1 MASAE
6 SALLRLR
13 EKRFY
18 LIAALLFA
26 MIVIVGFGRTYYLKA
41 FTEAPPLASFLVQI
55 HGALMTA
62 WVALFISQVYL
73 IRTKN
78 IRTHQQLGLLGIF
91 LATLILVVGFF
102 TAIAAAK
109 NGAASFPPG
118 IPKLSFLVVPIFDL
132 MMFAILFGAAIYY
145 RKRAANHKRLM
156 LLTAINFLP
165 PAIARFP
172 IPGLMELGPPVF
184 FGIPTLLLV
193 FVVVYDRV
201 LSSKFNMVFIYGSLL
216 LVVSYPLR
224 LGISGTDAWLR
235 FASWLTTFSLV

>member
-1 MASAE
+1 
-6 SALLRLR
+6 
-13 EKRFY
+13 
-18 LIAALLFA
+18 
-26 MIVIVGFGRTYYLKA
+26 
-41 FTEAPPLASFLVQI
+41 
-55 HGALMTA
+55 
-62 WVALFISQVYL
+62 
-73 IRTKN
+73 
-78 IRTHQQLGLLGIF
+78 
-91 LATLILVVGFF
+91 
-102 TAIAAAK
+102 
-109 NGAASFPPG
+109 
-118 IPKLSFLVVPIFDL
+118 
-132 MMFAILFGAAIYY
+132 MFAILFGAAVYY

-201 LSSKFNMVFIYGSLL
+201 LSGKFNMVFIYASLL

-235 FASWLTTFSLV
+235 FANWLTTFSLV